1 MAAYN
6 GEERVLATAQHIVR
20 SLGTNETMTDDMLKI
35 FSKFDNRF
43 SSMNELLPKSK
54 SSSDSQ
60 AAAAVGESSIQHEE
74 GQEGEEIIE
83 SPFTDLDSAEKVVLQ
98 WDMAS
103 SEAARQCMIWEC
115 SREESGS
122 YLQAVDEVQE
132 LLETLALSPN
142 NSALQDRAQTLQQ
155 LAMARLE
162 EEFRHM
168 LVAHSE
174 SVDPDWLME
183 TLLGNGLGNSVE
195 DQELA
200 PEGSTAGEGEGEED
214 GEEDVPV
221 ARPVAE
227 LQLDLLPPEIVAD
240 LSDIARRMILAGYG
254 RECCQVYGSVRKAV
268 LEESLTRLGVE
279 KLSIDEVQKMA
290 WDSLEGKIKKW
301 IQAMKVSVKV
311 LFASEGRLSDQVFTD
326 FVAIRESCFADL
338 AKSSIMQLLSFSEAI
353 AISRRTPEKLFKILD
368 MYETLRDLI
377 PEIEATFT
385 GEGCASVRSEAA
397 GILMRLGEAARG
409 TFAEFENAIH
419 RDTSRTPVPGGAVH
433 PLTRYVMNYIR
444 FLFDYTDTLKQL
456 FGEKKKEVPK
466 LLGEESP
473 NGVADFL
480 GDSDV
485 AKNSE
490 KSPLAV
496 QTIWI
501 THVLETN
508 LDGKSKLYRDNAL
521 TYLFLMNNVHYIVQ
535 KVKNTEVR
543 ALLGDDWVKK
553 HTSMVR
559 QHATSY
565 QRAAWGRVLQ
575 CLRDEGIHVT
585 GSAASNVSRVVLKD
599 RFKSFNAAFEEVHK
613 VQSSW
618 IVPDLQLRDE
628 LKISIAD
635 KLLPA
640 YRSFLGRYRSYLE
653 TGKHPEKYIKF
664 SSEDLEAYLNDL
676 FEGASGSMTL
686 RRKSF
691 SS

>member
-1 MAAYN
+1 MAAGRESDSERSMAAFD

-43 SSMNELLPKSK
+43 SSMNELLPKMK
-54 SSSDSQ
+54 VDP
-60 AAAAVGESSIQHEE
+60 GPESSLEGSLEE
-74 GQEGEEIIE
+74 VIEG
-83 SPFTDLDSAEKVVLQ
+83 PFTDLDSAEKVLLQ

-122 YLQAVDEVQE
+122 YLQAVDDVQI
-132 LLETLALSPN
+132 LLETLAVSQN
-142 NSALQDRAQTLQQ
+142 SSALQDHAQTLQQ

-183 TLLGNGLGNSVE
+183 TLLGSVGNSRVE
-195 DQELA
+195 DAELA
-200 PEGSTAGEGEGEED
+200 PEGTAGEEGEEE

-268 LEESLTRLGVE
+268 LEESLARLGVE

-301 IQAMKVSVKV
+301 IQAIKVSVKV
-311 LFASEGRLSDQVFTD
+311 LFASEGRLSNQVFTD
-326 FVAIRESCFADL
+326 FVSIRESCFADL

-385 GEGCASVRSEAA
+385 GEGCASVRSEGA

-419 RDTSRTPVPGGAVH
+419 RDTSKTPVPGGAVH

-466 LLGEESP
+466 LLGEES

-480 GDSDV
+480 GDLDV
-485 AKNSE
+485 AKNNE

-543 ALLGDDWVKK
+543 GLLGDDWVKK

-585 GSAASNVSRVVLKD
+585 GSAASSVSRVVLKD
-599 RFKSFNAAFEEVHK
+599 RFKSFNAAFEDVHK